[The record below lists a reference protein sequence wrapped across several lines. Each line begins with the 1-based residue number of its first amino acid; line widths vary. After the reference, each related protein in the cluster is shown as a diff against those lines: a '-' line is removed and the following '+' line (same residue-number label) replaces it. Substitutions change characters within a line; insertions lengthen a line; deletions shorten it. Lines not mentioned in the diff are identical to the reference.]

1 MSKRKLKVKY
11 KIDPGLRG
19 INVGTTEICPVGE
32 EEIHLSYRGYL
43 IEDLAM
49 ACTYEEV
56 SHLLIHGEL
65 PNKYQLS
72 EWSSQLS
79 ENRFFP
85 KNLQRILDTLPKNT
99 HPMSVL
105 RTAISTL
112 GTIEPEQGL
121 EGKMQALRILGI
133 LPSIIG
139 YWEKR
144 RGSYDKEVPLGSSE
158 DTIAGYL
165 LHMIN
170 GEAPSTIDTQTM
182 DTSLILYAE
191 HEYAASTYAARVCAS
206 TLADYY
212 SCITTAIGTLS
223 GPLNG
228 GANEAAIKLLLSFD
242 NSDTAES
249 KVRHMLRDKELV
261 MGFGHAV
268 YADHDPRSLI
278 VKERARK
285 LSNEKKEFSELFKI
299 AEAVERVM
307 REHNLFPNLDFYTAT
322 VYHILGINSHLFT
335 PIFVVSRSSGWA
347 AHVLE
352 QRQNNKLIRPT
363 AEYIGPK
370 ERVLPSLSERK

>member
-1 MSKRKLKVKY
+1 MPKRKLGVKY

-32 EEIHLSYRGYL
+32 EGTHLSYRGYL
-43 IEDLAM
+43 IEELARK
-49 ACTYEEV
+49 CSYEEV
-56 SHLLIHGEL
+56 SFLLIHGDL
-65 PNKYQLS
+65 PNTYQLAD
-72 EWSSQLS
+72 WTSQLK
-79 ENRFFP
+79 ENRFLP
-85 KNLQRILDTLPKNT
+85 KNLQKILDTLPKNT

-105 RTAISTL
+105 RTAISIL
-112 GTIEPEQGL
+112 GTIESEKRF
-121 EGKMQALRILGI
+121 EGKIQALRILGI

-139 YWEKR
+139 YWERK
-144 RGSYDKEVPLGSSE
+144 RGSYNKEVPFDSSE

-165 LHMIN
+165 LHMIK
-170 GEAPSTIDTQTM
+170 GEAPSALDKQTM

-206 TLADYY
+206 TLADYF

-228 GANEAAIKLLLSFD
+228 GANEAAIKLLLSFED
-242 NSDTAES
+242 IDTAET
-249 KVRHMLRDKELV
+249 KVRRMLQDKELV

-278 VKERARK
+278 VKERARE
-285 LSNEKKEFSELFKI
+285 LSNEKDEFKELFNI
-299 AEAVERVM
+299 AETVERVM
-307 REHNLFPNLDFYTAT
+307 RENNLFPNLDFYTAT
-322 VYHILGINSHLFT
+322 VYHILGIKSHLFT

-352 QRQNNKLIRPT
+352 QRENNKLIRPT

-370 ERVLPSLSERK
+370 ERVLPPLSERI